1 MQNITFK
8 KNFLLYS
15 NKTYLISVILILFSC
30 KDTFLIKKSAS
41 NVPAYAPKKGKYNPS
56 RDIDFSLI
64 HTKLELSFDFK
75 DKKLLG
81 KATLWLKPHFYPQD
95 TLKIDA
101 KEFDIQTIEIRE
113 PEFFEIKNY
122 IYDNKIITIPLPQR
136 LKRDDTLK
144 IWIDYIANPERQP
157 RKGNATIMEN
167 KGIYFINTDNKDIN
181 KPFQVWTQS
190 ETESASC
197 WFPTLDSPNQK
208 TTQEMFITVP
218 DEYITLSNGILVYS
232 LSNNDGT
239 RTDCWKQSLPHA
251 PYLFMLAI
259 GKYSKSCDWWKDKE
273 ICYYVEPEY
282 HPYAKQIFGL
292 TPEMIDFFSKKLNYD
307 FPWEKYSQITVR
319 DFVSGA
325 MENTSASVFMEAL
338 QMNSRELRD
347 KSWESIIAHEL
358 FHQWFGNLVTCESW
372 ANLPLNESFAN
383 YSEYLWLEHK
393 HGKDEADYH
402 LYEELLDYLKESET
416 KQEPLI
422 RYYYVDKDDMFD
434 AHSYSKGGCILHLLR
449 NTIGEEAFFAALNLY
464 LTQNKFKA
472 AEIHHFRLAVEEI
485 TGKDMNWFFDQY
497 FLKPG
502 HVKLIAEHQYRS
514 GILKINLLQAQDTS
528 FTPIFKMNLKIT
540 IYTKDGKI
548 EKEVFMDKDYISI
561 NIPLQE
567 PPLNVI
573 IDSDQTLV
581 GTLQHEK
588 KID

>member
-1 MQNITFK
+1 
-8 KNFLLYS
+8 
-15 NKTYLISVILILFSC
+15 
-30 KDTFLIKKSAS
+30 
-41 NVPAYAPKKGKYNPS
+41 
-56 RDIDFSLI
+56 
-64 HTKLELSFDFK
+64 
-75 DKKLLG
+75 
-81 KATLWLKPHFYPQD
+81 
-95 TLKIDA
+95 
-101 KEFDIQTIEIRE
+101 
-113 PEFFEIKNY
+113 
-122 IYDNKIITIPLPQR
+122 
-136 LKRDDTLK
+136 
-144 IWIDYIANPERQP
+144 
-157 RKGNATIMEN
+157 
-167 KGIYFINTDNKDIN
+167 
-181 KPFQVWTQS
+181 
-190 ETESASC
+190 
-197 WFPTLDSPNQK
+197 
-208 TTQEMFITVP
+208 
-218 DEYITLSNGILVYS
+218 
-232 LSNNDGT
+232 
-239 RTDCWKQSLPHA
+239 
-251 PYLFMLAI
+251 
-259 GKYSKSCDWWKDKE
+259 
-273 ICYYVEPEY
+273 
-282 HPYAKQIFGL
+282 
-292 TPEMIDFFSKKLNYD
+292 MIDFFSKKLNYD

-502 HVKLIAEHQYRS
+502 HVKLIAEHQYCS

-588 KID
+588 KIEEWMHQYENEPKWRARKIALSKLTDIFQQKSTNDSDRKKILNFWHKVSFDKHWNLRFDFINLVEKLDTSQSKRFIPDLVRITQKDSNNLLRAKAIQTLSNMNYSSDIYKEFLFDSSYAVASESLKALYKFDKNHALSNLKFFEHENSIYTHSALAYVYKLERDSTKIYWFLNKIPTLSSKKLYHFLNNFNDYLDVMPKSIKEKSIESLINIATNNSFIYARKVAFETLYNFRKVLNVNAILATIMKNETNVVLKEYYSKFKF